1 MQDGWAATLW
11 VNFLTLIKHKETKMK
26 KFTKT
31 LVAAAMLASAGGANA
46 ALTVDSLTQ
55 GNDMFLAV
63 YNPNAVNADGTL
75 GLTYN
80 LDLNITYAQVKAD
93 AAAAFA
99 SINSLLSNLTVDSNW
114 TAFTGLITTPGTVQY
129 ALAVGAFDP
138 INGNTVPEG
147 GIVSGSTPLL
157 PNPLDHTVTP
167 VPLGTQI
174 NQHASFINL
183 SLGSGNSS
191 LVKDIPAT
199 PFQGQFNNGTLTAS
213 QSWAGWP
220 HDMTAVYGQ
229 STNLYLAETVIRT
242 FVDDFGDTVTQQT
255 FEPGDTILLGSLR
268 LAGNALTFGSGVPA
282 VPLPAAVW
290 MFGAGLMGMLRASRR
305 KAA

>member
-1 MQDGWAATLW
+1 M
-11 VNFLTLIKHKETKMK
+11 N

-31 LVAAAMLASAGGANA
+31 MVAVAMLAGAGGANA
-46 ALTVDSLTQ
+46 ALTNDSLTQ

-63 YNPNAVNADGTL
+63 YNPNAVNPSDGTL

-99 SINSLLSNLTVDSNW
+99 SINSLLSDLTVDSNW
-114 TAFTGLITTPGTVQY
+114 TAFTSLITNPGAVQY
-129 ALAVGAFDP
+129 ALAVGAADP

-147 GIVSGSTPLL
+147 GIVSGSTPLQA
-157 PNPLDHTVTP
+157 NPLDQTVVP
-167 VPLGTQI
+167 VPLGERI

-183 SLGSGNSS
+183 GLGAGNSS
-191 LVKDIPAT
+191 IVKDTPAT
-199 PFQGQFNNGTLTAS
+199 PFQGQFNNGGLTAN
-213 QSWAGWP
+213 QSWTGWP
-220 HDMTAVYGQ
+220 HDLTAIYGQ

-255 FEPGDTILLGSLR
+255 FRDGDTILLGSLR
-268 LAGNALTFGSGVPA
+268 LAGNALTFGSGVPE

-305 KAA
+305 KTA